1 MYWHSSSNSIQ
12 GNIFLFW
19 RFWQRY
25 SPIILPAC
33 LWILCLSFNS
43 SQRAVAPDITLFFT
57 KKFSLSSISL
67 SSASV
72 KKLNSHPNSWTIL
85 LVLVC
90 FSSTKFPEQ
99 QIVIRKKNLDYLM
112 FIVKCTSETDFQW
125 WQFNKWINKRWSEL
139 NVHILLHY
147 VQVRKSVNLILTTL
161 VVALDL
167 TKTISI
173 DFQYNTPF
181 W

>member
-25 SPIILPAC
+25 SPMILPAC

-43 SQRAVAPDITLFFT
+43 SQRAWAPDITLFFT

-90 FSSTKFPEQ
+90 FSSTKFPES
-99 QIVIRKKNLDYLM
+99 QIGRRKKIGLLDSHM
-112 FIVKCTSETDFQW
+112 T
-125 WQFNKWINKRWSEL
+125 
-139 NVHILLHY
+139 
-147 VQVRKSVNLILTTL
+147 QVRKSINLILTTL
-161 VVALDL
+161 YETCLA
-167 TKTISI
+167 IFWNI
-173 DFQYNTPF
+173 D
-181 W
+181 